1 MPRTGMPIPQAK
13 MSICTSPGGLRLARM
28 RSPEPQ
34 GTRFLSASRPCAPD
48 LLLALNHPGFAR
60 GSFLRRREIVR
71 ALILICHF
79 ENPVHFIMANRD
91 TFRTLKFGR
100 ACGAE
105 FWYNGKPWCFV
116 T

>member
-1 MPRTGMPIPQAK
+1 M
-13 MSICTSPGGLRLARM
+13 
-28 RSPEPQ
+28 
-34 GTRFLSASRPCAPD
+34 
-48 LLLALNHPGFAR
+48 
-60 GSFLRRREIVR
+60 R